1 MSGNRLLL
9 STLLKVLMGNQPIGV
24 FDSGL
29 GGLSVLLEIE
39 RQLPQEDLI
48 YVADSAHA
56 PYGAKTAEY
65 IAERCIKISEFL
77 LSQNVKLIVVA
88 CNTATA
94 YAVEVLRQHLTIPV
108 IGLEPAVKPAVK
120 ITQNGKIGVLA
131 TRQTAQSTRL
141 KRLIETHAQSTQV
154 LVQACAGL
162 VEHVEQGDFNSVEL
176 KQLLGEYLKP
186 LQEQG
191 VDTLVLG
198 CTHYPFLRE
207 TLCELTQGQM
217 TIVETSQA
225 VTRQVL
231 NILTQRNLL
240 QSTQN
245 DQRQVQFYS
254 SLRGDVLEKSAKS
267 ASLLWQGELE
277 LLPLP
282 STFC

>member
-245 DQRQVQFYS
+245 QQRQVQFYS

>member
-9 STLLKVLMGNQPIGV
+9 SILLKVLMGNQPIGV

-231 NILTQRNLL
+231 NILTQRNLS

-267 ASLLWQGELE
+267 AALLWQGELE

>member
-1 MSGNRLLL
+1 
-9 STLLKVLMGNQPIGV
+9 MGNQPIGV

-254 SLRGDVLEKSAKS
+254 SLRGEVLEKSAKS
-267 ASLLWQGELE
+267 AALLWQGELE

-282 STFC
+282 STFY

>member
-94 YAVEVLRQHLTIPV
+94 YAVEVLRQYLTIPV
-108 IGLEPAVKPAVK
+108 VGLEPAVKPAVK

-254 SLRGDVLEKSAKS
+254 SLRGEVLEKSAKS
-267 ASLLWQGELE
+267 AALLWQGELE

>member
-1 MSGNRLLL
+1 MS
-9 STLLKVLMGNQPIGV
+9 NQPIGV

-39 RQLPQEDLI
+39 RQLPSENLI

-65 IAERCIKISEFL
+65 IAERCVKISEFL
-77 LSQNVKLIVVA
+77 LSQQVKLIVVA

-94 YAVEVLRQHLTIPV
+94 YAAEVLRQQVSIPV
-108 IGLEPAVKPAVK
+108 VGLEPAVKPAVK
-120 ITQNGKIGVLA
+120 LTQTGKIGVLA
-131 TRQTAQSTRL
+131 TRQTANSPRL
-141 KRLIETHAQSTQV
+141 KRLIEAHAQNSQV
-154 LVQACAGL
+154 LVQACPGL
-162 VEHVEQGDFNSVEL
+162 VEHVEQGGFSSPTL
-176 KQLLGEYLKP
+176 KQLLAEYLAP

-207 TLCELTQGQM
+207 TLTELTQGRM

-225 VTRQVL
+225 VTRQVR
-231 NILTQRNLL
+231 NILTQHDLL
-240 QSTQN
+240 SN
-245 DQRQVQFYS
+245 DTIEEHRVQFYS
-254 SLRGDVLEKSAKS
+254 SLQDEPLANSAQS
-267 ASLLWQGELE
+267 TALLWQRELE

-282 STFC
+282 REFCV

>member
-267 ASLLWQGELE
+267 AALLWQGELE

>member
-176 KQLLGEYLKP
+176 KQLLGGYLKP

-245 DQRQVQFYS
+245 QQRQVQFYS